1 MKRATREAYGKMIS
15 KLGLENANIAV
26 LDADLSKS
34 TKSADFKKVAPE
46 RFFNMGIAEANMI
59 GTAAGLAACGMVP
72 FASTFA
78 MFAAG
83 RGYEQIRNSIA
94 YPKLNVKIVASHAGI
109 TVGEDGGS
117 HQAIED
123 ISLMRGIPGMVILN
137 PCDGNETESAVKAA
151 FEYNGP
157 VYIRVGRMPV
167 EEIHDEDM
175 KFQIGKGEV
184 LKKDGEVTLI
194 GTGIG
199 VQLALEAAEELE
211 KEGIKTTVINISTI
225 KPIDRELLT
234 EEIKKTGKAITIE
247 EHSTIGGLGS
257 AVAEI
262 ISEEGIGKLKRV
274 GIEDVFGQSGKPDDL
289 LKYYGLTKERVVKE
303 VKSIT

>member
-1 MKRATREAYGKMIS
+1 
-15 KLGLENANIAV
+15 
-26 LDADLSKS
+26 
-34 TKSADFKKVAPE
+34 
-46 RFFNMGIAEANMI
+46 
-59 GTAAGLAACGMVP
+59 
-72 FASTFA
+72 
-78 MFAAG
+78 
-83 RGYEQIRNSIA
+83 
-94 YPKLNVKIVASHAGI
+94 
-109 TVGEDGGS
+109 
-117 HQAIED
+117 
-123 ISLMRGIPGMVILN
+123 
-137 PCDGNETESAVKAA
+137 
-151 FEYNGP
+151 
-157 VYIRVGRMPV
+157 MPV

-175 KFQIGKGEV
+175 NFQIGKGEV